1 MNEQV
6 DVRRGA
12 YHDSV
17 TLMQV
22 SKAVAA
28 TPGVSAVQ
36 VAMAT
41 ELNVEVLTGMGF
53 TVPGDAGAND
63 LLIAVRGQDP
73 EGVSAGLAAVDAAL
87 ADLRRRTSAP
97 QGMGAPPEP
106 RTLGSA
112 IERGEANLVV
122 ISVPGGHAV
131 IETYDAIDRGA
142 SVMLFSD
149 NVPVEDEVALKRA
162 ADAADVLVMGPD
174 CGTAV
179 VSGVAL
185 GFANVVRRGPVGI
198 VAASGTGAQQVMC
211 LLDAAD
217 VGVSHCLGVGG
228 RDLKAA
234 VGGLAAKAALR
245 ALAADEATQ
254 DVIVVSKP
262 PAQEV
267 LDEVAALAAELDLTV
282 RWAILGAGRP
292 DLTTSTERAL
302 AEAGRG
308 IPTWPS
314 RVAEDGDP
322 GTRSAALRG
331 LFCGGT
337 LAEESM
343 LIAAPVLG
351 RVMSNIAHDED
362 LLLTGAMTGP
372 GHLVI
377 DFGDDGL
384 TRGRAHPMI
393 DPTLRM
399 ERIASEARDAECG
412 VLLLDLV
419 LGHGAHPDPAG
430 DLAEAIRAAKAAA
443 GRDLPVVVSL
453 VGTDSDPQDRAAA
466 EAALADA
473 GASVFLSNAAAT
485 RHALALLGHDA
496 ARLHPVEREQIAGET
511 TPVPAIRA
519 HSTGWRSESGSKSG
533 EEPLRG
539 LLSAEPVVATAGV
552 SLFAGALTEQAVQV
566 VQTEWQPANDAAR
579 EGLAGVMADR
589 RRAAA
594 NAEALAR
601 MTAAEATLVDVVPAA
616 DALGLERGTF
626 LHAGPPIEWERAS
639 GPLKGALIGAV
650 LFEGLAETPEDAER
664 ALARGDFAWEPC
676 HHRDAVGPMAGV
688 VSPSMWMYE
697 LADDVH
703 GNRSWCSL
711 NEGLGKVLRYG
722 AYGQEVIDRLHWM
735 NSVLGPILQQ
745 SVRAS
750 GPFDIKAILTQMLQ
764 MGDEG
769 HNRNRAGSLML
780 LRELLPGMIT
790 ADAPSSDIAEA
801 VRFSGANEHFFLNL
815 GMPACKLATLAAH
828 GIPGSSVVTTM
839 ARNGTDF
846 GIRVSG
852 TGEQWFTGP
861 ANTPEGLFLGSY
873 GPEDANPDI
882 GDSAITE
889 TGGIGGFAMAAAP
902 AIVKFVGGDVP
913 FALTATQTMY
923 EITQGEHPTF
933 QVPILDFRGTPT
945 GIDVTKVIRTGILP
959 QINTG
964 MAGRVAGTGQVG
976 AGLVTPPMHCFTGA
990 IDGLAAAVREAT

>member
-149 NVPVEDEVALKRA
+149 NVSVEDEVALKRA

-511 TPVPAIRA
+511 TPVPAICA

-552 SLFAGALTEQAVQV
+552 SLFADALTEQAVQV

-579 EGLAGVMADR
+579 EGLARVMADR

-976 AGLVTPPMHCFTGA
+976 AGLVTPPMDCFTGA